1 MSLYI
6 DNGIVCAECPQES
19 IDKLL
24 ELSEFI
30 NGARYMANTWTKT
43 NQFYFYVKTTNTRKM
58 MIFRKIPFTIAPVN
72 IQQTKQKCKTCA
84 WKTTKRLSPNE
95 KGLQEKEGYN
105 MFIVWEPN

>member
-30 NGARYMANTWTKT
+30 NGARYMANT
-43 NQFYFYVKTTNTRKM
+43 
-58 MIFRKIPFTIAPVN
+58 
-72 IQQTKQKCKTCA
+72 
-84 WKTTKRLSPNE
+84 
-95 KGLQEKEGYN
+95 
-105 MFIVWEPN
+105 